1 MECFCKLP
9 PLLPSLFPSAHQSAI
24 NSARCDRRH
33 VDDAESHQPVMK
45 ATLSHDLV
53 YHASEALIGDR
64 PPLPSGVHRKTWSGR
79 KEAGQYKLVGLG
91 LSEAMK

>member
-1 MECFCKLP
+1 
-9 PLLPSLFPSAHQSAI
+9 
-24 NSARCDRRH
+24 
-33 VDDAESHQPVMK
+33 MK

-79 KEAGQYKLVGLG
+79 KEAGQYKPVGLG